1 MADTKVL
8 PWPAV
13 PILKPEEV
21 YAGLSDQAKEYPLFL
36 ESICRQEHNFEKP
49 EALSRVRVLDCTTS
63 MMIGHWCSSQLSVLG
78 AEVIQVEPP
87 GGDPLRKLT
96 PFGRKEYMFK
106 DKESG
111 EECGAQFLHEMRN
124 KFSVTMN
131 LETEQGRELLKQLA
145 V

>member
-63 MMIGHWCSSQLSVLG
+63 MMIGHWCSSQLSELG

-106 DKESG
+106 DKERAKSAG
-111 EECGAQFLHEMRN
+111 RN
-124 KFSVTMN
+124 SCTKCATSSPSP
-131 LETEQGRELLKQLA
+131 
-145 V
+145 